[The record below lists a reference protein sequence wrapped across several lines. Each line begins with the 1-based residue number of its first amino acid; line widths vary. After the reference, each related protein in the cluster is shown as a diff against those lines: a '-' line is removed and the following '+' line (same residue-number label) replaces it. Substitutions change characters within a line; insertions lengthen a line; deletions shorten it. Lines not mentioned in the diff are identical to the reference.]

1 MNPFEILQ
9 ALFFRSISQTLF
21 HTSLQIKT
29 TRNNFSIN
37 YPIHHYPIFYN
48 PIFLLS
54 SKKIAAMPKYIL
66 ALDQGT
72 TSSRAI
78 VFNQAGEI
86 ISSAQKEFTQIFPQ
100 PGWVEHDPMEI
111 WSTQLGVAVEAI
123 SKAGLIP
130 SDIAA
135 IGITN
140 QRETTVVWERATGKP
155 VYNAIVWQDRRTAA
169 FCDDLKTREVEN
181 VIRQS
186 TGLVIDAYFSGTKI
200 RWILDNVEGARE
212 KAGNGQLCF
221 GTIDTW
227 LIWNLTGGAVHAT
240 DVSNASRTM
249 LCNINT
255 GQWDGQLQDILG
267 VPGNML
273 PTIKSSSE
281 IYGYTAGNF
290 SNTKI
295 PIAGIAGDQQSALF
309 GQLCTQ
315 PGMVKNTYGTGC
327 FMLMNTGEIP
337 VLSKNNLL
345 TTIAWKI
352 NGITHYALEGS
363 VFIAGAVTQWLRD
376 GLGIIKTSAEIETL
390 AMQADTNGGV
400 YLVPAFVGLGAPYWK
415 QDVRGTITGLT
426 RGSTAA
432 HIARAAL
439 ESIAYQTMDVLK
451 AMENDS
457 GISIKELRVDGGA
470 TANNLLMQFQ
480 SDILNTK
487 VLRPVVTET
496 TALGAA
502 YLAGLAV
509 GYWKSVEDIQQQWQ
523 IDKTFESTIEEEER
537 AQLTTAW
544 HRAVQAAINY

>member
-1 MNPFEILQ
+1 MVLWRTCSVQPEPLYNAVQLSTAPNQ
-9 ALFFRSISQTLF
+9 SSLFF
-21 HTSLQIKT
+21 
-29 TRNNFSIN
+29 
-37 YPIHHYPIFYN
+37 FYN
-48 PIFLLS
+48 SNFPLS

-86 ISSAQKEFTQIFPQ
+86 IATAQKEFTQIFPQ
-100 PGWVEHDPMEI
+100 PGWVEHDPIEI
-111 WSTQLGVAVEAI
+111 WSTQLGVAAEAI
-123 SKAGLIP
+123 SKAGLTTA
-130 SDIAA
+130 DIAA

-155 VYNAIVWQDRRTAA
+155 IYNAIVWQDRRTAA
-169 FCDDLKTREVEN
+169 FCDELKAREVEN

-212 KAGNGQLCF
+212 KADNGQLCF
-221 GTIDTW
+221 GTVDTW
-227 LIWNLTGGAVHAT
+227 LLWNLTNGAVHAT

-281 IYGYTAGNF
+281 IYGYTSDNFGNA
-290 SNTKI
+290 KI

-327 FMLMNTGEIP
+327 FMLMNTGEQP
-337 VLSKNNLL
+337 VISKNNLL
-345 TTIAWKI
+345 TTIAWKV
-352 NGITHYALEGS
+352 NGITQYALEGS

-376 GLGIIKTSAEIETL
+376 GLGIIRTSAEIETL
-390 AMQADTNGGV
+390 AKEVDTNGGV

-415 QDVRGTITGLT
+415 QDARGTITGLT

-470 TANNLLMQFQ
+470 TANDLLMQFQ

-509 GYWKSVEDIQQQWQ
+509 GYWSSVEDIQQQWKV
-523 IDKTFESTIEEEER
+523 DRAFESTMSEEER
-537 AQLTTAW
+537 ESLTTEW